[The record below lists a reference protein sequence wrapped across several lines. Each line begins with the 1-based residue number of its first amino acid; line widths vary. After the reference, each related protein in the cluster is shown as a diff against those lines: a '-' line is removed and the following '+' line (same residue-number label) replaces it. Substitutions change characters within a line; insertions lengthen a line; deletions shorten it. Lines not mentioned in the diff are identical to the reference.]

1 MDDGERV
8 EQSHGFGRCVGSVGV
23 RRGAYEAW
31 RFEIFHRL
39 STSAKTD
46 RRTRR
51 AQANDYATMSSG
63 RLVNDCANGKNVDG
77 LACVDVCAE
86 FGEDSQF
93 CRTKCAPRGD
103 ADKKYACRAACQD
116 AIAGACD
123 RAFPPTSEDN
133 RKRFEGCLEHTAEEC
148 ASACD
153 RWR

>member
-1 MDDGERV
+1 M
-8 EQSHGFGRCVGSVGV
+8 
-23 RRGAYEAW
+23 
-31 RFEIFHRL
+31 
-39 STSAKTD
+39 
-46 RRTRR
+46 
-51 AQANDYATMSSG
+51 
-63 RLVNDCANGKNVDG
+63 NDCANGKNVDG

-103 ADKKYACRAACQD
+103 VDKKYACRAACQD

-133 RKRFEGCLEHTAEEC
+133 RKRFEGCLEHTTEEC